1 MQEEEKK
8 SRSIIGRKSVF
19 RALRHRNFRLFFG
32 GQSISLIGTWMQ
44 RIAMAWLVYRLTNSA
59 FLLGVVGF
67 AGQIPV
73 FLLPPFTGV
82 LADRW
87 DRRRMLILTQT
98 LLTLQA
104 CILAFLVLTGSVQ
117 VWHLVVLSLFFGIV
131 FAFDIPARQS
141 FFIEMI
147 GEKGDLGNAIALNS
161 SMVTGARLLGPTIAG
176 VLIGLVGEGLC
187 FLLNSVSYFPIIAA
201 LFAMRIPPKNMTQ
214 RRSRVWEGLKEGFA
228 YVSGF
233 APIRS
238 ILLLLALVSI
248 MGMPYMV
255 LMPVFAKKVLQGG
268 PHAFG
273 FLTAAGGLGAL
284 LGALY
289 LASRSTIIGLEKR
302 ILLAVTL
309 FGSGLVAFSF
319 SRDLWLSIIFTL
331 ITGFGQMVQM
341 ASSNTILQTIVDDDK
356 RGRVMSFY
364 AMSFMGMMPFG
375 SLLAGFLASKIG
387 APATVTIGG
396 VACLLG
402 AAVYAYKLPALRK
415 MVHPIYERMG
425 IW

>member
-1 MQEEEKK
+1 M
-8 SRSIIGRKSVF
+8 S
-19 RALRHRNFRLFFG
+19 
-32 GQSISLIGTWMQ
+32 
-44 RIAMAWLVYRLTNSA
+44 
-59 FLLGVVGF
+59 
-67 AGQIPV
+67 
-73 FLLPPFTGV
+73 
-82 LADRW
+82 
-87 DRRRMLILTQT
+87 
-98 LLTLQA
+98 
-104 CILAFLVLTGSVQ
+104 
-117 VWHLVVLSLFFGIV
+117 
-131 FAFDIPARQS
+131 
-141 FFIEMI
+141 
-147 GEKGDLGNAIALNS
+147 
-161 SMVTGARLLGPTIAG
+161 
-176 VLIGLVGEGLC
+176 
-187 FLLNSVSYFPIIAA
+187 
-201 LFAMRIPPKNMTQ
+201 
-214 RRSRVWEGLKEGFA
+214 
-228 YVSGF
+228 
-233 APIRS
+233 
-238 ILLLLALVSI
+238 
-248 MGMPYMV
+248 
-255 LMPVFAKKVLQGG
+255 
-268 PHAFG
+268 
-273 FLTAAGGLGAL
+273 AAGGLGAL